1 MQADAM
7 DTGGSATPQKRPNDE
22 SDAAAAMAGLA
33 SAAPPT
39 TATDATDATDKSG
52 SQPPEAKRQRT
63 EDSSAVPSNDGTPAP
78 AGGDAAASSSTTTTA
93 AAGGGGGADEDAN
106 QRTAN
111 EAGMGGDDPASVQKR
126 MATARRHLAAQT
138 HPVLIPSYATWFSL
152 ATVHQLERRS
162 LPEFF
167 NGRNRSKTPS
177 IYKDYRDFMIHTY
190 RLNPSEYLTV
200 TACRRNL
207 AGDVCAIMRVHA
219 FLEQWGLINY
229 QVDADSR
236 PSALGPPFTG
246 HFRILVDTPRGLAP
260 LHPGTTTSSPPPP
273 ASSSAAAD
281 ATLRTDLLKT
291 DPSRPGVPDTRISA
305 ATASGL
311 VEEAASGPGP
321 SGGSVPPCHTCG
333 ATAPT
338 VRYIALSAA
347 AKQLAAPGESM
358 SICGACYSEGRFPS
372 TLHAGDFVRLDAD
385 PFGFDDAIGNGSAGD
400 GSRRRRPW
408 SEQEILLLLEGL
420 EMFPDND
427 WDRIAEHVSTRSKE
441 DCIAKFLKL
450 PIEDQ
455 YLAEAGGVPAGGP
468 YGLAKVPFGKTDNPV
483 LSVVAFLAGAVEKE
497 VAAKAAGE
505 AIQELEDGLKR
516 EAGAAA
522 GKAKSGDAMEVDAAA
537 KSETGADDADADK
550 PADPLADSSRT
561 VPRANVRKAA
571 VTALGSAAAK
581 AHALALEEDAS
592 LHALVTSVVEAQ
604 VRKLELKMQQF
615 DELEALVEAERRS
628 LQVQKQ
634 QLADERLKVGKLV
647 GEAAALMQRARQD
660 ASQVQP
666 QELQAVAQQMG
677 SVPPRPVQV
686 QNPGPPPAH
695 SGQTAQL
702 A

>member
-1 MQADAM
+1 MQAEAM
-7 DTGGSATPQKRPNDE
+7 DTTSTGGSSTPQKRPNED
-22 SDAAAAMAGLA
+22 SSAMAGVA
-33 SAAPPT
+33 STSASGSAVAAPPP
-39 TATDATDATDKSG
+39 DQG

-63 EDSSAVPSNDGTPAP
+63 EEQSSVAPPSNDGTPAP
-78 AGGDAAASSSTTTTA
+78 AAGAGEAGSTA
-93 AAGGGGGADEDAN
+93 AAGTTTTGGGDEDAN

-138 HPVLIPSYATWFSL
+138 HPVIIPSYATWFSL
-152 ATVHQLERRS
+152 SMIHQLERRS

-229 QVDADSR
+229 QIDADSR

-260 LHPGTTTSSPPPP
+260 LHPGTTTSSPPPA
-273 ASSSAAAD
+273 ASSSN
-281 ATLRTDLLKT
+281 TLRTDLIKT
-291 DPSRPGVPDTRISA
+291 DTSRPGAPDARLAA
-305 ATASGL
+305 ATASSL
-311 VEEAASGPGP
+311 IEEAAASSSRQNQQPA
-321 SGGSVPPCHTCG
+321 SIPPCHTCG
-333 ATAPT
+333 ATTPT
-338 VRYIALSAA
+338 VRYTALSAV
-347 AKQLAAPGESM
+347 AKQKAAPGESM

-385 PFGFDDAIGNGSAGD
+385 PFGYESSSSGGGS
-400 GSRRRRPW
+400 RPW

-427 WDRIAEHVSTRSKE
+427 WDRIAEHVSTRTKE

-455 YLAEAGGVPAGGP
+455 YLAEAGGVPSGGP
-468 YGLAKVPFGKTDNPV
+468 YGLSKLPFGKTENPV
-483 LSVVAFLAGAVEKE
+483 LSVVAFLAGAVDKQ

-505 AIQELEDGLKR
+505 AISELEEGLKR
-516 EAGAAA
+516 EAA
-522 GKAKSGDAMEVDAAA
+522 GKAKPTSAPATGDAMDVDAEQQQQNGTRADDSKPTAA
-537 KSETGADDADADK
+537 ADDA
-550 PADPLADSSRT
+550 LVDSSRT
-561 VPRANVRKAA
+561 SPRANVHKAA
-571 VTALGSAAAK
+571 LTALGSAAAK
-581 AHALALEEDAS
+581 AHALALSEDAS
-592 LHALVTSVVEAQ
+592 LHSLVTAIVEAQ
-604 VRKLELKMQQF
+604 VQKLELKMKHF

-628 LQVQKQ
+628 LEVQKQ
-634 QLADERLKVGKLV
+634 QLAEERLKVGKLV
-647 GEAAALMQRARQD
+647 GEAAALVQKARQD
-660 ASQVQP
+660 AGGGNGQLP
-666 QELQAVAQQMG
+666 QEIQAVAQQMG
-677 SVPPRPVQV
+677 AVPPRATQV
-686 QNPGPPPAH
+686 PNPGPAPAQT
-695 SGQTAQL
+695 GQAAQL
-702 A
+702 V